1 MGKCNEK
8 IIRLIKKIDCFG
20 TFITFRVDDEIEY
33 KSIIGGIFTL
43 VYVLIAILFI
53 TMMSIKFIGKKNLNL
68 IYSKKIAQKPFLNL
82 TEINFNFAFGAQ
94 FSKSALPAI
103 KNSSKYFYY
112 SLNLVEYISSNNIT
126 GKENII
132 RTPMGIRRCE
142 TNDFPQLGEHYFLN
156 DLNYLICPIINSTSN
171 FSVDGLYTESYYKE
185 ISINVHLTD
194 YAINNFNELEIYL
207 TETPIEI
214 VVFYKDSAIDYLNK
228 ENPLPSYL
236 NFYYKLIDH
245 EFFKVSEISFSRIEF
260 SSDDNLLFD
269 EPKYFINVIHSSVHD
284 NFKYVKSRK
293 NEDDE
298 KRVCEFIFHAS
309 SEITQL
315 KRTYQKVPEFA
326 ASISGILGFLFLVM
340 IVFANIIERKAVD
353 QKLIHKML
361 KFRGNK
367 NINIDYFLEKFSK
380 NLNLEFMPIIKKKA
394 NSYSETKNISEK
406 INGEDSNNNNDNQI
420 LKNNSSIFEG
430 MSTINFESIPYKTGN
445 DLNESQ
451 KRINKK
457 EEIKSKISDKSIANN
472 SKKKINLLN
481 KKTIDLDIGFF
492 DTSDIKNIKNPE
504 INPQTPKSKKQQD
517 ELNKLNL
524 CQIIINFF
532 CFWCTPKSYR
542 KNKLIKSAEKKIHYY
557 MDIITYVKT
566 IQEFE
571 LLKEMFFN
579 ENTLRIFQFASKPTM
594 KTMDGDFIF
603 CHHFVKEYK
612 PFKRIEKKEIDQLYQ
627 NYKEILQS
635 ERTFENLKLL
645 NFIKSEIKFL
655 QS

>member
-8 IIRLIKKIDCFG
+8 IIRFIKRIDCFG
-20 TFITFRVDDEIEY
+20 TFITFRVDDQIEY

-43 VYVLIAILFI
+43 VYALFAILFI
-53 TMMSIKFIGKKNLNL
+53 TMMSVNFVGRKNINF
-68 IYSKKIAQKPFLNL
+68 IYSKKIVQKPFLNL
-82 TEINFNFAFGAQ
+82 TGIDFNFAFGAQ

-112 SLNLVEYISSNNIT
+112 SLNIVEYISSNNKT
-126 GKENII
+126 GKDNII
-132 RTPMGIRRCE
+132 RTPIGYRRCE
-142 TNDFPQLGEHYFLN
+142 INDFPQLGEHYFLN
-156 DLNYLICPIINSTSN
+156 DLNYMICPIINSTTN

-185 ISINVHLTD
+185 ISINVYLTD

-214 VVFYKDSAIDYLNK
+214 VIFYKDSAIDYLNK

-260 SSDDNLLFD
+260 SSDENLLFD
-269 EPKYFINVIHSSVHD
+269 NPKYFLNVIHSSVQD
-284 NFKYVKSRK
+284 NIKYVKYRK
-293 NEDDE
+293 DEENE

-315 KRTYQKVPEFA
+315 KRTYQKIPEFA
-326 ASISGILGFLFLVM
+326 ANISGMLGFVFLVM
-340 IVFANIIERKAVD
+340 IVIANIIERKAVD

-367 NINIDYFLEKFSK
+367 NINIDYFVEKFSK
-380 NLNLEFMPIIKKKA
+380 NLNFEFMPIIQNKTSS
-394 NSYSETKNISEK
+394 NSEEIKMTEK
-406 INGEDSNNNNDNQI
+406 INTNDTNNNNNQI
-420 LKNNSSIFEG
+420 LKKNSSFFEG
-430 MSTINFESIPYKTGN
+430 MSNINCESTPYKSGN
-445 DLNESQ
+445 DLNESPKIVSKKEETKIKKIDMSIANSSQ
-451 KRINKK
+451 RKINNLINKK
-457 EEIKSKISDKSIANN
+457 T
-472 SKKKINLLN
+472 L
-481 KKTIDLDIGFF
+481 DLDIGFF

-504 INPQTPKSKKQQD
+504 INPQTPKSKKHQD

-579 ENTLRIFQFASKPTM
+579 ENNLRIFQFASKPTM
-594 KTMDGDFIF
+594 KIMDEDFIF

-612 PFKRIEKKEIDQLYQ
+612 PFRKIGKNEIDQLYD
-627 NYKEILQS
+627 NYKEILKS

-645 NFIKSEIKFL
+645 NFIKTEIKFL